1 MLHNESP
8 QLDEVDPWTVDDP
21 ECILLRRVLAG
32 LHRMSTSARPPV
44 SVNAPTPWATAQLVE
59 AIQTTQTWIG
69 LLAVRLQDGTAS
81 RADQR
86 WTADKVEEL
95 LGLLQSPV
103 SDAASGL

>member
-32 LHRMSTSARPPV
+32 LHRMSTSTRVPV
-44 SVNAPTPWATAQLVE
+44 SVNTPLPWATAQLVE
-59 AIQTTQTWIG
+59 AIQTTQTWMG
-69 LLAVRLQDGTAS
+69 LLAVRLQDGTACPD
-81 RADQR
+81 DQH
-86 WTADKVEEL
+86 WTAEKVEEL

-103 SDAASGL
+103 SDAAAGL